1 MSFAQRSR
9 RGRRFGL
16 GLALA
21 ALVTLMAPASAGPA
35 AAAPSRELIVFA
47 AASLKDVFTALAA
60 AFEAAHPGVHVVLN
74 LAGSQELR
82 AQIEQGAPIDI
93 FASADRNQIY
103 PLAAAGLV
111 EEPDSLA
118 CNRPV
123 VIAGPALAAVQTL
136 GDLPRAQ
143 RIVLGAPEVPI
154 GHYTAELLSRAARL
168 YGQDFPA
175 RVQARVVSRELNV
188 RQVMAK
194 VVLGEADAAIVYATD
209 ALAGRGKVRVVP
221 IPDAV
226 NVVAEYPVALGHGAP
241 HPPLAR
247 AFLSLLNGPTGA
259 RAFKEAG
266 FLPCPAR

>member
-1 MSFAQRSR
+1 MARWVARSV
-9 RGRRFGL
+9 L
-16 GLALA
+16 LLALV
-21 ALVTLMAPASAGPA
+21 ALATLIVPASTGPA
-35 AAAPSRELIVFA
+35 AATPSHELIVFA
-47 AASLKDVFTALAA
+47 AASLKDAFAALAA
-60 AFEAAHPGVHVVLN
+60 TFEASHPGARVVLN

-82 AQIEQGAPIDI
+82 AQIEQGAPVDL

-111 EEPDSLA
+111 EEPVTLT

-123 VIAGPALAAVQTL
+123 VITGRALTTMRTL
-136 GDLPRAQ
+136 GDLPLAQ

-154 GHYTAELLSRAARL
+154 GHYAAELLGRAAKL
-168 YGQDFPA
+168 YGPDFPD

-194 VVLGEADAAIVYATD
+194 VLLGEADAAIVYASD
-209 ALAGRGKVRVVP
+209 ATAARGKVRVVQ

-226 NVVAEYPVALGHGAP
+226 NIVAEYPIAVAHGAA
-241 HPPLAR
+241 HAPLAR
-247 AFLSLLNGPTGA
+247 GFLSLLQGPAGA

-266 FLPCPAR
+266 FVPCPPR

>member
-1 MSFAQRSR
+1 M
-9 RGRRFGL
+9 RRFGV

-21 ALVTLMAPASAGPA
+21 ALVTLIAPASAGPA

-47 AASLKDVFTALAA
+47 AASLKDVFTALAG

-82 AQIEQGAPIDI
+82 AQIEQGAPIDL

-111 EEPDSLA
+111 EEPASLT
-118 CNRPV
+118 CNHPV
-123 VIAGPALAAVQTL
+123 VIVGAAVTAVL
-136 GDLPRAQ
+136 GLVDLPRAQ

-154 GHYTAELLSRAARL
+154 GHYADELLARAARL
-168 YGQDFPA
+168 YGPDFPA

-209 ALAGRGKVRVVP
+209 AAAARGKVRVVA

-226 NVVAEYPVALGHGAP
+226 NVLAEYPMAVGHGAP

-247 AFLSLLNGPTGA
+247 AFLSLLRGPIGA

-266 FLPCPAR
+266 FLACPSR